1 MDKQRQTAGE
11 TAKGKGA
18 WNAPAKDRTL
28 VIFRD
33 CHAKHNEVVVAKTP
47 RDERRIRLTA
57 MAKGY
62 LVAERKRKPSEPTC
76 DNCDHM
82 TIRKTHRCENTR
94 YCELMGQYIPDNEH
108 APGCDYHKAIEKFER
123 RVSAMGRKGGER

>member
-1 MDKQRQTAGE
+1 MQTKQKTAEE
-11 TAKGKGA
+11 TAPK
-18 WNAPAKDRTL
+18 TVIL
-28 VIFRD
+28 VIIKD
-33 CHAKHNEVVVAKTP
+33 CHAKNNVVVEAKTP

-82 TIRKTHRCENTR
+82 TIRKTHSGENTR

-108 APGCDYHKAIEKFER
+108 APSCDYHKAIEKFER
-123 RVSAMGRKGGER
+123 RVSAMGKRGGAA